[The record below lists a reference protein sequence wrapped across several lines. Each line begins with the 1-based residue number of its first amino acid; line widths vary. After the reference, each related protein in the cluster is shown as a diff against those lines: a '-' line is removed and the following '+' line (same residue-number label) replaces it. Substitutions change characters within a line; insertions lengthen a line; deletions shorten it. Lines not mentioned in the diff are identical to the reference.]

1 MLNTL
6 KILSLNYLNDIEIYD
21 YKKSIYINN
30 NTLNYLLN
38 NDYDYVINIDYA
50 NKQLD
55 IDLYKKNSHN
65 ILFNINIYNKDAFNL
80 FIDAILNKDNN
91 YSIIKINMD

>member
-6 KILSLNYLNDIEIYD
+6 KKLSLNDIAIYD
-21 YKKSIYINN
+21 YKTLSYTNNINN
-30 NTLNYLLN
+30 LLN
-38 NDYDYVINIDYA
+38 NDYDYIITIDYS
-50 NKQLD
+50 NKQIN

-65 ILFNINIYNKDAFNL
+65 ILFNINIYNKDAFN

-91 YSIIKINMD
+91 YSIIKINKYALKC